1 MTNIEKIL
9 NLHPCHDARLWMLE
23 NSNKSTHLLWRTC
36 ERGDWL
42 LWLAAKLQID
52 RKLIV
57 LAACDCA
64 ETALVFVPDEETR
77 PCDAIQAARAWCG
90 DKATLRQVERAA
102 DAAADAAR
110 AAAHA
115 AHADADDAADAAA
128 RAARAA
134 AHAAYAADAAD
145 AAAARAAHA
154 AYDAAAAAYDAAAD
168 ADAAD
173 AYAAAYRR
181 SLADSATRV
190 RKRIPWKIWK
200 AALEDLQP
208 EDE

>member
-9 NLHPCHDARLWMLE
+9 SLHLCYDARKWLRQ
-23 NSNKSTHLLWRTC
+23 NTDQAPYYLWRTC

-64 ETALVFVPDEETR
+64 ETALIFVPDDETR
-77 PCDAIQAARAWCG
+77 SRRAIETTRAWCE

-102 DAAADAAR
+102 DAA
-110 AAAHA
+110 
-115 AHADADDAADAAA
+115 DAADAAYA
-128 RAARAA
+128 AVYAASAADAAAAAARAA

-145 AAAARAAHA
+145 AVRAARAAH
-154 AYDAAAAAYDAAAD
+154 
-168 ADAAD
+168 

-200 AALEDLQP
+200 AALENLQP
-208 EDE
+208 EYE